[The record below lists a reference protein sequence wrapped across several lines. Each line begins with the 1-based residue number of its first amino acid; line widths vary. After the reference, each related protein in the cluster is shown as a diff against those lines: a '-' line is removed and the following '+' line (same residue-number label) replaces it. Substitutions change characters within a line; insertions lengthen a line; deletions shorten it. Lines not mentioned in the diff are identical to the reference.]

1 MSILI
6 TGSSGFLG
14 RQLINYFKSTSLSI
28 ICLIH
33 SEHIY
38 CQHKELFENC
48 KVYKGDISNK
58 EFLETLFTENE
69 IDYIINCAAM
79 KYIDT
84 CEDFIRESIDVNL
97 TGTLNIVDLSKK
109 YKIKSLVHISTDK
122 SNNATSVYGCCK
134 QIAKKYVLKMGY
146 NTYEGVNFWNSDGS
160 FITHWKN
167 NLELNKPIVLNNSK
181 IMRYFSLID
190 DVVKDIEFALEDNK
204 NINYLSTKIYKIH

>member
-1 MSILI
+1 LKIV
-6 TGSSGFLG
+6 
-14 RQLINYFKSTSLSI
+14 NYTKG
-28 ICLIH
+28 
-33 SEHIY
+33 IY
-38 CQHKELFENC
+38 
-48 KVYKGDISNK
+48 NK
-58 EFLETLFTENE
+58 EFLETLFIENQ
-69 IDYIINCAAM
+69 IDYVINCAAM

-167 NLELNKPIVLNNSK
+167 NLELNNPIVLNNSK

-190 DVVKDIEFALEDNK
+190 DVVKDIKFALEDNK
-204 NINYLSTKIYKIH
+204 NSPIYKKNTFILNNNSNNFEKIEEDILNNNNYLENDIHKFLQLANINI